1 MLTAIAI
8 KESAKVGD
16 QASRRAAKGV
26 DDLDFYIGDEG
37 IDRPG
42 YATKVIQ
49 QFFKCFACILV
60 FPSSINNY

>member
-1 MLTAIAI
+1 MLAGLSTPKAYFLLLMI
-8 KESAKVGD
+8 
-16 QASRRAAKGV
+16 
-26 DDLDFYIGDEG
+26 DFYIGDEG

-60 FPSSINNY
+60 YQISHVSTYQTIG